1 MNEYKPTSRPA
12 AFGALAVTLTAVTI
26 ALAIVLPAN
35 MDSGSRVI
43 REVIA
48 PADVPGAA
56 DLGPG
61 PIRIDVVAHRD
72 GASMPAHTH
81 ATTWKG
87 VARASGRSS
96 TRAVAA
102 PERLGDADDGLRKTD
117 CPYLIRGTVAA
128 TS

>member
-1 MNEYKPTSRPA
+1 MNEYKSSSRPA
-12 AFGALAVTLTAVTI
+12 VFGAVAVTLTAVTI
-26 ALAIVLPAN
+26 ALAIVLPAS

-43 REVIA
+43 REVVA
-48 PADVPGAA
+48 PADVPPAA

-61 PIRIDVVAHRD
+61 PIRIDVVARRD
-72 GASMPAHTH
+72 GAGVPAHTH

-87 VARASGRSS
+87 VAHESARSGA
-96 TRAVAA
+96 RAVAT
-102 PERLGDADDGLRKTD
+102 PEHLGDADDGLRKAN

>member
-12 AFGALAVTLTAVTI
+12 AFGAIAVALTAVTI
-26 ALAIVLPAN
+26 ALAIVLPAS

-43 REVIA
+43 REVVA
-48 PADVPGAA
+48 PADVPAAA

-61 PIRIDVVAHRD
+61 PIRIDVVARRD
-72 GASMPAHTH
+72 GAATTAHTH

-87 VARASGRSS
+87 VAHESGRSG

-102 PERLGDADDGLRKTD
+102 PERLGDADDGLRKAN